1 MVSINTFAVTSKN
14 PQRAPTAAASIS
26 RHYQHFLKS
35 LLLGQKTEALLK
47 LEQWREIEEIVS
59 ELIWSILKL
68 HGVSPSMPS
77 HSQGLERSQ
86 AGAGLG
92 ASPSCCQHRARA
104 GGSSTPGW
112 AAGGKPQFQSR
123 AENSQHWTPW
133 ETGTLQPQAHETNW
147 PLHRRCTG
155 SSSDMQREEICSMTQ
170 NPHPEF

>member
-1 MVSINTFAVTSKN
+1 MVSINTFAVTPKN

-123 AENSQHWTPW
+123 ELPALNPVRNWDTATPSPRNKLTPAQKMHW
-133 ETGTLQPQAHETNW
+133 Q
-147 PLHRRCTG
+147 
-155 SSSDMQREEICSMTQ
+155 
-170 NPHPEF
+170 